1 MRRFRKKEDVRNVM
15 VAGFGSGAAF
25 ALISG
30 MAGPNPAQGA
40 FTSGVLMAVAQAA
53 FYQIGKAFSNRSKRT
68 ADKPEYRRAQ
78 HLLDTLG
85 MPQYGKNLEKGLLN
99 DGTIWLWDDSA
110 LKEVRIPA
118 GPRLVLLHHVDR
130 WRNVLKPNIPLP
142 GPPPGLYPNRPP
154 PPEQKPSGRR

>member
-1 MRRFRKKEDVRNVM
+1 MTDCAPHRT
-15 VAGFGSGAAF
+15 AG
-25 ALISG
+25 
-30 MAGPNPAQGA
+30 QA
-40 FTSGVLMAVAQAA
+40 FTQVHQTAWRPCTLH
-53 FYQIGKAFSNRSKRT
+53 KAWCL
-68 ADKPEYRRAQ
+68 PE
-78 HLLDTLG
+78 HL
-85 MPQYGKNLEKGLLN
+85 PCAC
-99 DGTIWLWDDSA
+99 SA